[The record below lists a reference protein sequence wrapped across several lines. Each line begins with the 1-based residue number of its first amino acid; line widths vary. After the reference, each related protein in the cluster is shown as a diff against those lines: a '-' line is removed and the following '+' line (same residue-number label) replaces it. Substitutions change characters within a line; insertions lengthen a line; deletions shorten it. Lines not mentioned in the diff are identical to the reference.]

1 MRPLKLTIEG
11 INSFIEPQTVDF
23 EAAGADNLF
32 CISGSTGSG
41 KTTIIDCVILA
52 LYRDGD
58 RGNLDEYVNLRCE
71 RGKISFR
78 FEMGGDVYE
87 TERVITRKKSGK
99 NTYVL
104 IKNGTP
110 IAEGNEAFAAV
121 GELIGLDVKEFT
133 NVVVLQQG
141 EFSRFLKTTKGAR
154 VALISKLFDLGR
166 FDKAAAAFS
175 EKSRKLG
182 AECDGLTLALE
193 NLCDVTD
200 EGVKTAEAALKA
212 SEENIINL
220 DKAAAE
226 LRKTCDEAEKNRAAW
241 DELEKKKRELEG
253 VELALKKDEEEYALS
268 LIHI

>member
-11 INSFIEPQTVDF
+11 INSFIESQTVDF

-104 IKNGTP
+104 IKT
-110 IAEGNEAFAAV
+110 ARR
-121 GELIGLDVKEFT
+121 
-133 NVVVLQQG
+133 LQ
-141 EFSRFLKTTKGAR
+141 RATKR
-154 VALISKLFDLGR
+154 LPR
-166 FDKAAAAFS
+166 W
-175 EKSRKLG
+175 
-182 AECDGLTLALE
+182 
-193 NLCDVTD
+193 
-200 EGVKTAEAALKA
+200 A
-212 SEENIINL
+212 S
-220 DKAAAE
+220 
-226 LRKTCDEAEKNRAAW
+226 
-241 DELEKKKRELEG
+241 
-253 VELALKKDEEEYALS
+253 LS
-268 LIHI
+268 GWT